1 MSNPILLPVPNNA
14 QEHIGKLYM
23 LAAMVLSGTIGWF
36 VMLADLPVFNVVFFR
51 CLLGTLCLSAY
62 CCWRGYWKRPDLS
75 RVQIVMLILGAVTL
89 SANWCFLF
97 SAYRLT
103 SIGITTVV
111 YNVQPFLLLITS
123 FIAWREKPSVQS
135 IVWLVLAFVGL
146 LVLAMPWSEPPSSDH
161 FLGIAYALV
170 AAMLYA
176 ASTLLT
182 KSLAQAMRPEL
193 IAVGHMATGILVF
206 LPLFD
211 FQRLPGS
218 VPQGL
223 AVLVLGIV
231 HSTLMYVLLYGAYQ
245 KASTASI
252 AILGFIYPLT
262 AVVVDFLAYNKVLS
276 LGQSIGAVIIALAAT
291 CYAARIDPLR
301 LWRAGRTKSQISYG
315 ANG

>member
-1 MSNPILLPVPNNA
+1 MSSPTSPSVPNNV
-14 QEHIGKLYM
+14 QEQLGKLYM
-23 LAAMVLSGTIGWF
+23 MVAMVLSGTIGWF
-36 VMLADLPVFNVVFFR
+36 VMLADIPVFNVVFFR
-51 CLLGTLCLSAY
+51 CLLGAIFLSAY
-62 CCWRGYWKRPDLS
+62 CYWRGYWKRPDLN
-75 RVQIVMLILGAVTL
+75 RRQVVILILGAVTL

-111 YNVQPFLLLITS
+111 YNVQPFLLLIAS
-123 FIAWREKPSVQS
+123 LIVWREKPSAQS
-135 IVWLVLAFVGL
+135 IAWLVLAFIGL
-146 LVLAMPWSEPPSSDH
+146 LVLAMPWSEPPRSAHSW
-161 FLGIAYALV
+161 GIACAL
-170 AAMLYA
+170 AAALLYA

-182 KSLAQAMRPEL
+182 KSLAQSIRPEL
-193 IAVGHMATGILVF
+193 IAVGHMATGILIF

-211 FQRLPGS
+211 FQQLPGS

-223 AVLVLGIV
+223 AVLVLGTV

-262 AVVVDFLAYNKVLS
+262 AVVVDFLAYDKVLS
-276 LGQSIGAVIIALAAT
+276 LGQAIGAVIIAMAAT

-301 LWRAGRTKSQISYG
+301 QWRARRTAQQISYD
-315 ANG
+315 ASQ